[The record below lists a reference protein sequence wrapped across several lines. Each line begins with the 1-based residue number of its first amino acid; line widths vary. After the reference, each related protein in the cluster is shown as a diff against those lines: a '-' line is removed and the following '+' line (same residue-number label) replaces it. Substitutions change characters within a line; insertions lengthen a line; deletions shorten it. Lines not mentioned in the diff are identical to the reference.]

1 MSAANK
7 GAMAE
12 FDLPQIERLLTTTRA
27 VRKRLDL
34 ERPVE
39 PKVIQECIRIAIQAP
54 TGGWFAQQWRWLVV
68 TDPGKR
74 ARLAELY
81 RDTARKQRVPD
92 DPRDRES
99 LIAKA
104 GLRAGLSATQM
115 ARIIDSGM
123 YLADRLQDVPVH
135 VIPCI
140 PRPLSES
147 DTFEVATMFG
157 SILPAVWSFQ
167 LALRARGLGT
177 ALTTLHLRHGHEAA
191 ALLDIPDNVIQVGL
205 IPVAYYTGRD
215 FRPAVRRPA
224 EEITYWNTWK
234 APTKVG

>member
-1 MSAANK
+1 MPAANV
-7 GAMAE
+7 GAVAE
-12 FDLPQIERLLTTTRA
+12 FDLPQIDRLLTMTRA

-34 ERPVE
+34 QRPVE
-39 PKVIQECIRIAIQAP
+39 PEVIQECIRIAIQAP
-54 TGGWFAQQWRWLVV
+54 TGGGYAQQWRWLVV

-81 RDTARKQRVPD
+81 RGTARANTPPDPERV
-92 DPRDRES
+92 RREFG
-99 LIAKA
+99 A
-104 GLRAGLSATQM
+104 QM

-135 VIPCI
+135 VIPCVRRS
-140 PRPLSES
+140 PSES
-147 DTFEVATMFG
+147 DIFEVATMFG

-177 ALTTLHLRHGHEAA
+177 VLTTLHLPHEHQAA
-191 ALLDIPDNVIQVGL
+191 ALLGIPDSVIQVGL

-224 EEITYWNTWK
+224 EEITYWNTWEATRK
-234 APTKVG
+234 DG